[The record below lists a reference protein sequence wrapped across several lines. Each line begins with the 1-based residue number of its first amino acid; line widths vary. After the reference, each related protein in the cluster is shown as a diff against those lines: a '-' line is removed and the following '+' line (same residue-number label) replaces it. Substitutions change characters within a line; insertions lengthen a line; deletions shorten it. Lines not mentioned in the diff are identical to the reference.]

1 MVEIDRWPKKDIQLE
16 RPTWT
21 TEKKEWRE
29 KNEANENMMN
39 KGFRNEKCK
48 IEETVQIDSYCC
60 IDAFILKNIRLIL
73 IFFSFLILSPDRIIR
88 IKIKRQ
94 LMELINSTGWT
105 RKEKWEKWR
114 VDFYFCTTVYP

>member
-48 IEETVQIDSYCC
+48 IEETVQIDSYYSVSMLLFV
-60 IDAFILKNIRLIL
+60 I
-73 IFFSFLILSPDRIIR
+73 
-88 IKIKRQ
+88 
-94 LMELINSTGWT
+94 
-105 RKEKWEKWR
+105 
-114 VDFYFCTTVYP
+114 